1 MTGEGDIRDIFKD
14 DERILIA
21 AWLLPNEGQLTDG
34 QRRQA
39 MDNFER
45 YARRHFLNYADV
57 ARQLGGTLKA
67 TTIGAL
73 VKGRFRGNADE
84 RVRRLNLWVEQHARQ
99 RATSLHKKFVS
110 TKVAKDLLAVAR
122 LTFENKTIG
131 LVCGPSGIGKS
142 RCAQAVYEKYVGALY
157 VRVITGYHH
166 PKGLTHALAGELGV
180 RQGHARNSG
189 AKFQMQLE
197 RVIAVLRDS
206 SRLLIVDEAH
216 ELQDVALRVLRDIH
230 DTTGIPILLVA
241 TRDLHDRILKNADP
255 DHGQLYSRCD
265 VIHHLTE
272 GHDVYSG
279 GKPLYTVKDV
289 LELYNEPP
297 VRLSKDAADYLQG
310 VANELGRGSLRRCE
324 VLLRNAVRRA
334 RKRQGLPDGEPVT
347 VTADDLAYVES
358 ILRRESS
365 EQAAILS
372 RRQRAAGLSTG

>member
-1 MTGEGDIRDIFKD
+1 MSPYE
-14 DERILIA
+14 
-21 AWLLPNEGQLTDG
+21 
-34 QRRQA
+34 
-39 MDNFER
+39 
-45 YARRHFLNYADV
+45 
-57 ARQLGGTLKA
+57 
-67 TTIGAL
+67 
-73 VKGRFRGNADE
+73 
-84 RVRRLNLWVEQHARQ
+84 
-99 RATSLHKKFVS
+99 KFVS

-142 RCAQAVYEKYVGALY
+142 RCAQAVYEKYVGAIY

-166 PKGLTHALAGELGV
+166 ARGLAHAVAGELGV
-180 RQGHARNSG
+180 RQGHISKRDT
-189 AKFQMQLE
+189 KFQIEQE

-206 SRLLIVDEAH
+206 SRLLIIDEAH
-216 ELQDVALRVLRDIH
+216 ELQDIALRVVRDIH

-241 TRDLHDRILKNADP
+241 TRDLHERILMNADP

-279 GKPLYTVKDV
+279 GKPRYTVKDV

-297 VRLSKDAADYLQG
+297 ARLSKDAADYLQG

-334 RKRQGLPDGEPVT
+334 RKRQGLPDGESVT

-365 EQAAILS
+365 KQAAILS